1 MTVLFTH
8 HLILVYTVSPTFDD
22 VPHGKKI
29 MIWIDE
35 DFREV
40 WKAWLKQTENKLF
53 KKSGVQSC
61 QVGTGVDIEFTDVYD
76 HNRILAF
83 C

>member
-1 MTVLFTH
+1 
-8 HLILVYTVSPTFDD
+8 
-22 VPHGKKI
+22 

-40 WKAWLKQTENKLF
+40 WKAWLKQTENKLCQ
-53 KKSGVQSC
+53 KSGVLSC

-76 HNRILAF
+76 HNRILAS